1 MMEQPCFY
9 GLPRLSST
17 FLRHKHS
24 GFEICCDTS
33 LSIFYIFNHYHSLYF
48 QLFLP
53 VITEDLTSFYC
64 AKIVFFLYFPA
75 VIFFIVFFVYLRS
88 TGFCIFYVILISP
101 YILGYTLYFERK

>member
-64 AKIVFFLYFPA
+64 AKIVFF
-75 VIFFIVFFVYLRS
+75 
-88 TGFCIFYVILISP
+88 FCIFQL
-101 YILGYTLYFERK
+101 